1 MYKEE
6 KKYLKI
12 NASEV
17 SACIGDNKYLSKE
30 VMVLKLWKRIYE
42 ESFKEAIK
50 RNNINLININDIKT
64 NNNVNKKYIKNYKR
78 TITNREN
85 GLNNESK
92 IIDIYQSMKKIS
104 IKDNNKKSY
113 SIFINKS
120 YNKLLYYT
128 VLISGFIDGIVEE
141 LNDKY
146 IVEIKDRQNKL
157 FEKIPEHELIQVIIY
172 MKMTNI
178 YQCHHIERY
187 KEELKTEIIKFDNK
201 KWDTIEKKIIEFVD
215 YFEKIY
221 FNNIFQDL
229 FLKKI
234 LKSIKIKNE
243 LSSNMGIVLEL
254 NESINIK

>member
-17 SACIGDNKYLSKE
+17 SACIGDNIYLSKE
-30 VMVLKLWKRIYE
+30 VMVLKLWKRMYE
-42 ESFKEAIK
+42 INFKEAIK

-64 NNNVNKKYIKNYKR
+64 NNNINKKYIKNYKR
-78 TITNREN
+78 TITNIEN

-92 IIDIYQSMKKIS
+92 IIDIYQSMKKVT
-104 IKDNNKKSY
+104 IKDNNKNRY
-113 SIFINKS
+113 SIFINKN
-120 YNKLLYYT
+120 YDKLLYYT
-128 VLISGFIDGIVEE
+128 TIISGSIDGIVDSKD
-141 LNDKY
+141 DKY

-157 FEKIPEHELIQVIIY
+157 FDKVPKHELIQVIIY

-187 KEELKTEIIKFDNK
+187 KEELKTEIIKFNNQ

-234 LKSIKIKNE
+234 LKNITIKNE
-243 LSSNMGIVLEL
+243 LSSNMGIILEL
-254 NESINIK
+254 NESINI